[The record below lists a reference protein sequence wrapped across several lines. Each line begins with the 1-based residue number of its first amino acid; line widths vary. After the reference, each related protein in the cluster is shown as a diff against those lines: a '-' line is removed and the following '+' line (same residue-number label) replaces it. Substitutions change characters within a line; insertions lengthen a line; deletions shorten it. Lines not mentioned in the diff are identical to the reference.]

1 MTFILNN
8 LVMKKQILWLKEKIK
23 QTLEVLK
30 L

>member
-23 QTLEVLK
+23 QNLEVLK